1 MLQLTVMKKITH
13 RWRILFLLV
22 LTACAGASTPATT
35 VENYFRALVGKDSQ
49 KVIGLSCAAWESSA
63 RIDADT
69 FSMYP
74 ATLEAMACR
83 DTGTQGDVHLIQCTG
98 KAILDY
104 NGEKQA
110 VDLSARVYKV
120 IREGGDW
127 RMCGYQ

>member
-1 MLQLTVMKKITH
+1 MLQLAVMKNITR

-22 LTACAGASTPATT
+22 LTACAGASTPAAT

-49 KVIGLSCAAWESSA
+49 KAIGLSCAAWESNA
-63 RIDADT
+63 QTDADT

-74 ATLEAMACR
+74 ATLEAMTCR
-83 DTGTQGDVHLIQCTG
+83 DASTQGDVHLVQCTG
-98 KAILDY
+98 QAILDY
-104 NGEKQA
+104 NGEKQT